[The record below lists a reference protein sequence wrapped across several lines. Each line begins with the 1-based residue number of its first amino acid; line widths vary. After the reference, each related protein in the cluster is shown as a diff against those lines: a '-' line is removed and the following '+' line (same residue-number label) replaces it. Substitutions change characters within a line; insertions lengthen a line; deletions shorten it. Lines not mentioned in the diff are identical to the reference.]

1 MRSNSEHACKK
12 IISNPYMKHSVL
24 KVLSKSKN
32 ATIPERQFIDR
43 VEEVAKSLLKGEK
56 EAFLKERDG
65 ILACV
70 KNGFIEFDVEIVGQN
85 SAGDVIFDI
94 IIERNTAGG
103 RRSKTRR
110 TKKGKRKGR
119 GRKTRQ
125 RK

>member
-1 MRSNSEHACKK
+1 MSYSEHACKK
-12 IISNPYMKHSVL
+12 IISNPYMKHRVL
-24 KVLSKSKN
+24 KVLSNSAN
-32 ATIPERQFIDR
+32 ATIPERQFIDK
-43 VEEVAKSLLKGEK
+43 VAEIAETLSKTEK
-56 EAFLKERDG
+56 EAFLKEKDE

-70 KNGFIEFDVEIVGQN
+70 KNGFIEFDVEIVEQN
-85 SAGDVIFDI
+85 SADNVIFDI
-94 IIERNTAGG
+94 TIERNTAGG

>member
-1 MRSNSEHACKK
+1 
-12 IISNPYMKHSVL
+12 MKHRVL
-24 KVLSKSKN
+24 KVLSNSAN
-32 ATIPERQFIDR
+32 ATIPERQFIDK
-43 VEEVAKSLLKGEK
+43 VAEIAETLSKTEK
-56 EAFLKERDG
+56 EAFLKEKDE

-70 KNGFIEFDVEIVGQN
+70 KNGFIEFDVEIVEQN
-85 SAGDVIFDI
+85 SADNVIFDI
-94 IIERNTAGG
+94 TITPTATGG